1 MQAELEK
8 IIKRLDDQVNK
19 SLSGFNDLTRAER
32 ELYNF
37 VSDFVASLKTGSARQ
52 RIDSLKVIER
62 FRIELNKKLES
73 GIYGSKVKAFA
84 ASFTGAGSIIND
96 YFAALSVDFKSGN
109 SLYKALLESNVQ
121 TTLQTMLG
129 ARMHA
134 SFTEPVIKL
143 LKDNIAGN
151 GSISDLR
158 RKLLTQIVSQPD
170 APASITRYVNQVATD
185 SIEQFTRNYI
195 NTISE
200 DLGLNFYLYAG
211 TEIKTTRKFCDERTG
226 RYFTKL
232 QVESWANLT
241 WAGKIPE
248 TTKATIF
255 TYCGGYNCRHR
266 LLPVSKDIYEANK
279 D

>member
-84 ASFTGAGSIIND
+84 ASFTEAGSIIND